1 MGLGRE
7 HHLVAR
13 NRLKSLYI
21 RLLGYPGILPKITLA
36 HTINELLG
44 LDLPPEPTILDAGCG
59 IGFLSFYLAG
69 RFPGGRILGIDVS
82 DENVSMCNRIAAALG
97 LSNVEFRV
105 QRLEEIQEDSKFD
118 LICCADVLEHVPD
131 DQRVLSN
138 FRRALNRDGHL
149 IVSVPLP
156 MRDQW
161 QFIRIYAEIPQHAI
175 EVATE
180 HVRDGYKPEDIDA
193 KLNAAGFE
201 ICSRRFT
208 FGKAG
213 RIAFELSILGW
224 NRQKL
229 WNVLSLLTYP
239 ISIIPAYIDTR
250 VKRTAGN
257 AIVLT
262 AALTTKGGRGSG
274 RAAMHNGR
282 D

>member
-1 MGLGRE
+1 
-7 HHLVAR
+7 
-13 NRLKSLYI
+13 
-21 RLLGYPGILPKITLA
+21 LPKITLA
-36 HTINELLG
+36 HTINELLA
-44 LDLPPEPTILDAGCG
+44 LPLPPEPNILDAGCG

-82 DENVSMCNRIAAALG
+82 DENVSMCNRIARSLG
-97 LSNVEFRV
+97 LSNVAFRV
-105 QRLEEIQEDSKFD
+105 QRLEDIQENSKFD
-118 LICCADVLEHVPD
+118 LICCADVLEHIPD
-131 DQRVLSN
+131 DERVLSN
-138 FRRALNRDGHL
+138 FRRALSREGHL

-161 QFIRIYAEIPQHAI
+161 QFIRTYTGIPQHAI

-180 HVRDGYKPEDIDA
+180 HVRDGYKPEEIDA

-201 ICSRRFT
+201 IRSRRFT

-224 NRQKL
+224 NKQKL

-239 ISIIPAYIDTR
+239 IAIVPAYIDTR

-262 AALTTKGGRGSG
+262 ATLATKGGRGSR
-274 RAAMHNGR
+274 RAAMQDTR
-282 D
+282 R